1 MNNYGVKSRS
11 NFRKILHRFFSRK
24 IAVMGLIIVIV
35 MILFALF
42 GSYLTPYTFD
52 EANTSDRYQGPNS
65 AHWFGTDDLGR
76 DVFARV
82 VDGAGI
88 TLLVAAGSSVIAL
101 MIGTLLGLVSGY
113 SGGSFDEVL
122 SGFMNS
128 LWALPTIVLA
138 MAINVALGTSLF
150 NILLSIG
157 IVNIPGFYRI
167 VRSRVISVKNMDY
180 IMATRA
186 IGQGTPAVIFLHVL
200 PNLMSTLIVEATL
213 CCSKAV
219 IAEAS
224 LSFLGLGVSLPHA
237 SWGTMLKA
245 GYPLMS
251 RAPWICIIPGLFIM
265 VLVLG
270 LNFMGDGLRD
280 AFDVHINADD

>member
-1 MNNYGVKSRS
+1 MNEKIKYRS
-11 NFRKILHRFFSRK
+11 NFQKVLHRFFSRK
-24 IAVMGLIIVIV
+24 LAVFGAILVIA
-35 MILFALF
+35 MILFAIS
-42 GSYLTPYTFD
+42 GSCLTNYTFD
-52 EANTSDRYQGPNS
+52 ETNTKDRFMAPNS
-65 AHWFGTDDLGR
+65 THWFGTDDLGR
-76 DVFARV
+76 DIYARV

-88 TLLVAAGSSVIAL
+88 TLEVAFGSSIVAL
-101 MIGTLLGLVSGY
+101 IFGTLLGLFCGY
-113 SGGSFDEVL
+113 VGGAVDEVV

-167 VRSRVISVKNMDY
+167 VRSRVISIKNMDY
-180 IMATRA
+180 VVAAKA
-186 IGQGTPAVIFLHVL
+186 IGQGTCPVIFKHVL
-200 PNLMSTLIVEATL
+200 PNLLSTLIVETTL

-224 LSFLGLGVSLPHA
+224 LSFLGLGVQLPHT

-245 GYPLMS
+245 GYPLMA
-251 RAPWICIIPGLFIM
+251 RAPWMSIIPGIFIM
-265 VLVLG
+265 LLVLG
-270 LNFMGDGLRD
+270 LNFLGDGLRD

>member
-1 MNNYGVKSRS
+1 MSKTVKRRS
-11 NFRKILHRFFSRK
+11 NSQKIMHRFFSRK
-24 IAVMGLIIVIV
+24 LAVAGLVIVIA
-35 MILFALF
+35 MILFAAF
-42 GSYLTPYTFD
+42 GSNICQFTFD
-52 EANTSDRYQGPNS
+52 ETNTADRYQGPS
-65 AHWFGTDDLGR
+65 SVHWFGTDDLGR

-88 TLLVAAGSSVIAL
+88 TLEVAFGSSLIAL
-101 MIGTLLGLVSGY
+101 VLGTILGLVCGY
-113 SGGSFDEVL
+113 IGGFLDEVV

-138 MAINVALGTSLF
+138 MAINVALDTSLF
-150 NILLSIG
+150 NILLSVG

-167 VRSRVISVKNMDY
+167 VRSRVISIKNMDY
-180 IMATRA
+180 IMATKA
-186 IGQGTPAVIFLHVL
+186 IGQRSSAVIFGHVL
-200 PNLMSTLIVEATL
+200 PNLLSTVIVEATL

-224 LSFLGLGVSLPHA
+224 LSFLGLGVQVPHA

-265 VLVLG
+265 TLVLG
-270 LNFMGDGLRD
+270 LNFLGDGLRD
-280 AFDVHINADD
+280 AFDVRINAD

>member
-1 MNNYGVKSRS
+1 MSEQIKRRS
-11 NFRKILHRFFSRK
+11 NFEKILHRFFSRK
-24 IAVMGLIIVIV
+24 IAVIGMAIVVAMVI
-35 MILFALF
+35 FSLF

-52 EANTSDRYQGPNS
+52 ETNTRDRYQGPS
-65 AHWFGTDDLGR
+65 EKHWFGTDELGR

-88 TLLVAAGSSVIAL
+88 TLVVAFGSSVIAL
-101 MIGTLLGLVSGY
+101 AAGTVLGLFSGY
-113 SGGSFDEVL
+113 VGGRFDEVL

-150 NILLSIG
+150 NILLSVG

-167 VRSRVISVKNMDY
+167 VRSRVISIKNMDY
-180 IMATRA
+180 IMAARS
-186 IGQGTPAVIFLHVL
+186 IGQRDGAIIFGHVL
-200 PNLMSTLIVEATL
+200 PNLLSTLIVEATL

-224 LSFLGLGVSLPHA
+224 LSFLGLGVQLPHA

-245 GYPLMS
+245 GYPLVQ
-251 RAPWICIIPGLFIM
+251 RAPWLSIIPGIFIM
-265 VLVLG
+265 TLVLG

-280 AFDVHINADD
+280 AFDVHINAD

>member
-1 MNNYGVKSRS
+1 MNEKIKYRS
-11 NFRKILHRFFSRK
+11 NFQKVLHRFFSRK
-24 IAVMGLIIVIV
+24 LAVFGAILVIA
-35 MILFALF
+35 MILFAIS
-42 GSYLTPYTFD
+42 GSCLTNYTFD
-52 EANTSDRYQGPNS
+52 ETNTKDRFMAPNS
-65 AHWFGTDDLGR
+65 SHWFGTDDLGR
-76 DVFARV
+76 DIYARV

-88 TLLVAAGSSVIAL
+88 TLEVAFGSSIVAL
-101 MIGTLLGLVSGY
+101 IFGTLLGLFCGY
-113 SGGSFDEVL
+113 VGGAVDEVV

-167 VRSRVISVKNMDY
+167 VRSRVISIKNMDY
-180 IMATRA
+180 VVAAKA
-186 IGQGTPAVIFLHVL
+186 IGQGTCPVIFKHVL
-200 PNLMSTLIVEATL
+200 PNLLSTLIVETTL

-224 LSFLGLGVSLPHA
+224 LSFLGLGVQLPHT

-245 GYPLMS
+245 GYPLMA
-251 RAPWICIIPGLFIM
+251 RAPWMSIIPGIFIM
-265 VLVLG
+265 LLVLG
-270 LNFMGDGLRD
+270 LNFLGDGLRD

>member
-1 MNNYGVKSRS
+1 MSQKVKYRS
-11 NFRKILHRFFSRK
+11 NFEKVLHRFFSRK
-24 IAVMGLIIVIV
+24 LAVFGTILVIA
-35 MILFALF
+35 MILFAIF
-42 GSYLTPYTFD
+42 GSYLTAFTFD
-52 EANTSDRYQGPNS
+52 EANTRDRYMAPN
-65 AHWFGTDDLGR
+65 AIHWFGTDDLGR
-76 DVFARV
+76 DIFARV

-88 TLLVAAGSSVIAL
+88 TLVVAFGSSIVAL
-101 MIGTLLGLVSGY
+101 VIGTLLGLFSGY
-113 SGGSFDEVL
+113 VGGVLDEAI
-122 SGFMNS
+122 SGFLNS

-138 MAINVALGTSLF
+138 MAINVALGTSLV

-167 VRSRVISVKNMDY
+167 VRGRVISIKNMDY
-180 IMATRA
+180 IMATKA
-186 IGQGTPAVIFLHVL
+186 IGQGTVAVIFQHVL
-200 PNLMSTLIVEATL
+200 PNLLSTLIVETTL

-224 LSFLGLGVSLPHA
+224 LSFLGLGVQLPHA

-251 RAPWICIIPGLFIM
+251 RAPWISIIPGIFIM

>member
-1 MNNYGVKSRS
+1 MSEQIKRRS
-11 NFRKILHRFFSRK
+11 NFQKVLHRFFSRK
-24 IAVMGLIIVIV
+24 IAVFGMIIVV
-35 MILFALF
+35 SMVLFALL
-42 GSYLTPYTFD
+42 GASLTPYTFD
-52 EANTSDRYQGPNS
+52 ETNTRDRYQGPS
-65 AHWFGTDDLGR
+65 ETHLFGTDELGR

-88 TLLVAAGSSVIAL
+88 TLVVAFGSSVIAL
-101 MIGTLLGLVSGY
+101 IAGTILGLFSGY
-113 SGGSFDEVL
+113 VGGRFDEIL

-150 NILLSIG
+150 NILLSVG
-157 IVNIPGFYRI
+157 IVNIPGFFRI
-167 VRSRVISVKNMDY
+167 VRSRVISIKNMDY
-180 IMATRA
+180 IMAARSVGQKTGA
-186 IGQGTPAVIFLHVL
+186 IIFGHVL
-200 PNLMSTLIVEATL
+200 PNLLSTLIVEATL

-224 LSFLGLGVSLPHA
+224 LSFLGLGVQLPHA

-245 GYPLMS
+245 GYPLMQ
-251 RAPWICIIPGLFIM
+251 RAPWLCVIPGLFIM
-265 VLVLG
+265 TLVLG

-280 AFDVHINADD
+280 AFDVHINAD

>member
-1 MNNYGVKSRS
+1 MNKPVKSRS
-11 NFRKILHRFFSRK
+11 NFQKILHRFFSRK
-24 IAVMGLIIVIV
+24 IAVLGTVLVIAI
-35 MILFALF
+35 ILFAIF
-42 GSYLTPYTFD
+42 GSSVAKYTYD
-52 EANTSDRYQGPNS
+52 DANTRDRYQGPS
-65 AHWFGTDDLGR
+65 EEHWFGTDDLGR
-76 DVFARV
+76 DIFARV

-88 TLLVAAGSSVIAL
+88 TLEVAFGSSIVAL
-101 MIGTLLGLVSGY
+101 VFGTILGLFSGY
-113 SGGSFDEVL
+113 FGGTFDEIL

-150 NILLSIG
+150 NILLSVG

-167 VRSRVISVKNMDY
+167 VRSRVISIKNMDY
-180 IMATRA
+180 IIATRA
-186 IGQGTPAVIFLHVL
+186 IGQRTPAIIFSHVL
-200 PNLMSTLIVEATL
+200 PNLLSTLIVETTL

-224 LSFLGLGVSLPHA
+224 LSFLGLGVQLPHA

-245 GYPLMS
+245 GYPLLN
-251 RAPWICIIPGLFIM
+251 RAPWICIIPGVFI
-265 VLVLG
+265 VILVMG

-280 AFDVHINADD
+280 AFDVHINAD

>member
-1 MNNYGVKSRS
+1 MNETVKSQS
-11 NFRKILHRFFSRK
+11 NAQKILRRFFSRK
-24 IAVMGLIIVIV
+24 LAVFGLIIVAAIV
-35 MILFALF
+35 VYAIF
-42 GSYLTPYTFD
+42 GPLICQFTFD
-52 EANTSDRYQGPNS
+52 ETNTPDRYQGPNGV
-65 AHWFGTDDLGR
+65 HWFGTDDLGR

-88 TLLVAAGSSVIAL
+88 TLKVAFSSSLLALVV
-101 MIGTLLGLVSGY
+101 GTVLGLISGY
-113 SGGSFDEVL
+113 IGGFLDEIV

-128 LWALPTIVLA
+128 LWALPTIILA
-138 MAINVALGTSLF
+138 MAINVALGTSLV

-167 VRSRVISVKNMDY
+167 VRSRVISIKNMDY

-186 IGQGTPAVIFLHVL
+186 VGQATPAIIFNHIL
-200 PNLMSTLIVEATL
+200 PNLLSTLIVEATL

-219 IAEAS
+219 IAESS
-224 LSFLGLGVSLPHA
+224 LSFLGLGVQIPHA

-245 GYPLMS
+245 GYPLIS

-265 VLVLG
+265 MLVLG
-270 LNFMGDGLRD
+270 LNFLGDGLRD
-280 AFDVHINADD
+280 AFDVHLNAD